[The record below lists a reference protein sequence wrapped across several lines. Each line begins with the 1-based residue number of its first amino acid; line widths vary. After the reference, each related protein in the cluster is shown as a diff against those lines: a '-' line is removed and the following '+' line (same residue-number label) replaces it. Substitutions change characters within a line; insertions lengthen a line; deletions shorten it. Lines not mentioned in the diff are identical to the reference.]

1 MQRPDEMDGPVK
13 LKTENYITWRE
24 NVVAVVVGRRTNL
37 GHFFVWPSVLPLDEA
52 CSICNRSKRRAPSM
66 SWPLFTSDSKVL
78 FILKASLTDRLF
90 TAPATGLN
98 RSARYW
104 RTLRCRGR

>member
-37 GHFFVWPSVLPLDEA
+37 GHFFVCPSVLPLDEA

-66 SWPLFTSDSKVL
+66 SWPLFS
-78 FILKASLTDRLF
+78 IRLQSVVR
-90 TAPATGLN
+90 LESQSN
-98 RSARYW
+98 RSIIHSSGHRIK
-104 RTLRCRGR
+104 